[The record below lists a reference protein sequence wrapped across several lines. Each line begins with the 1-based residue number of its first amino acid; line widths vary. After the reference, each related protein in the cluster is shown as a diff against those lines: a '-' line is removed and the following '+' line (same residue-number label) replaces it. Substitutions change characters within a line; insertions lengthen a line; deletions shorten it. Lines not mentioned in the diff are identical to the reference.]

1 MAYYSMKPL
10 PFQGGAAEPG
20 KVFLC
25 PEVDISRKLWYSG
38 NVVIMS
44 PTPHLLAE
52 KEILMKRAVS
62 LILALALVLSLAPVT
77 AQAASPAY
85 GNEVWLQDTVLH
97 EGVTLS
103 DNIYWSTYYSQ
114 LRHEYYMTYTPGQQ
128 VRAVTAYG
136 ASVCDRITASTA
148 AQTYEAMGYRVVGA
162 INGDF
167 YDTATGYP
175 LGLLVSGGKILS
187 GSSNYYA
194 VGFRADGSAVMGSPN
209 LKITATTRG
218 QALSLAAINKP
229 RVENGGV
236 TMLTY
241 DFRTDHTTGATTAGV
256 SVLATILS
264 GTAAIGGEMLLR
276 VDQVVEDTS
285 ALTIGENQV
294 VLTTSLTGYAQGLT
308 TLRSMVPGETFTV
321 SFTANPEWMGVTE
334 AIGAMYLL
342 VNNGTAI
349 QGGFP
354 SGNAPRTAIGLKANG
369 EAVLYTVDGRQ
380 SGYSMGSSMNV
391 LAQRMAELGCVT
403 AICLD
408 GGGSTTMV
416 SATPDSSVS
425 QLINSPS
432 DGSQRKVSN
441 HLLLIASGMPTNITH
456 HVYLSASAPVVL
468 SNSGIIP

>member
-1 MAYYSMKPL
+1 
-10 PFQGGAAEPG
+10 
-20 KVFLC
+20 
-25 PEVDISRKLWYSG
+25 
-38 NVVIMS
+38 
-44 PTPHLLAE
+44 
-52 KEILMKRAVS
+52 MKRAVS

-175 LGLLVSGGKILS
+175 LGLLVSGGEILS

-209 LKITATTRG
+209 LKTTATTRG

-241 DFRTDHTTGATTAGV
+241 DFRSRIVAM
-256 SVLATILS
+256 SFC
-264 GTAAIGGEMLLR
+264 EP
-276 VDQVVEDTS
+276 
-285 ALTIGENQV
+285 
-294 VLTTSLTGYAQGLT
+294 
-308 TLRSMVPGETFTV
+308 RS
-321 SFTANPEWMGVTE
+321 
-334 AIGAMYLL
+334 
-342 VNNGTAI
+342 
-349 QGGFP
+349 
-354 SGNAPRTAIGLKANG
+354 
-369 EAVLYTVDGRQ
+369 
-380 SGYSMGSSMNV
+380 
-391 LAQRMAELGCVT
+391 
-403 AICLD
+403 
-408 GGGSTTMV
+408 
-416 SATPDSSVS
+416 
-425 QLINSPS
+425 
-432 DGSQRKVSN
+432 
-441 HLLLIASGMPTNITH
+441 
-456 HVYLSASAPVVL
+456 
-468 SNSGIIP
+468 